1 MREYRISIVS
11 DGNGKSHYEVEWK
24 RKKSFSM
31 EKEEWYNSYENERIG
46 ATGWNINVKQE
57 FKSLEKAAEYVRSKD
72 ITKEVVVT
80 GKICETN

>member
-24 RKKSFSM
+24 RDKMWF

-46 ATGWNINVKQE
+46 DTGWNINVKQQ
-57 FKSLEKAAEYVRSKD
+57 FKSLTKAAEYVRSKD
-72 ITKEVVVT
+72 VTKEVVVK
-80 GKICETN
+80 GKING

>member
-24 RKKSFSM
+24 RDKMWF

-46 ATGWNINVKQE
+46 DTGWNINVKQE
-57 FKSLEKAAEYVRSKD
+57 FKSLTKAAEYVRSKE
-72 ITKEVVVT
+72 ITKEIVVK
-80 GKICETN
+80 GKING